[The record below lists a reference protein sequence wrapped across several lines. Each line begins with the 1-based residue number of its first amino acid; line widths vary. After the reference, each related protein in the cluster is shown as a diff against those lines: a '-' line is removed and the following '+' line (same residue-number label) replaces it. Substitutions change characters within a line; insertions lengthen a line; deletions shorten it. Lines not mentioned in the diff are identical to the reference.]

1 MLHSHPQESSLIP
14 GWPQPRRSFQ
24 ELRTRRNQS
33 APDNLSEVSAE
44 SGFSRSSFPAPWS
57 LFRFSGAVFFCA
69 DSRLLKN
76 YFSPKNL
83 AVTVDIFPLIL
94 QGLNGNNSP
103 FVLHPCLD
111 ADLSGDGAEL
121 SWPQLGLFS
130 RPGKGNQ
137 SHLSILP
144 STPLHPCPRTGLGVG
159 NQELFTPKST
169 SNISSVAGDPSPVR
183 GGTCLDPGI
192 HSGRFGS
199 PRAWQRWEEI
209 EFLCV
214 LRDFV
219 AIPG

>member
-1 MLHSHPQESSLIP
+1 M
-14 GWPQPRRSFQ
+14 
-24 ELRTRRNQS
+24 
-33 APDNLSEVSAE
+33 
-44 SGFSRSSFPAPWS
+44 
-57 LFRFSGAVFFCA
+57 
-69 DSRLLKN
+69 
-76 YFSPKNL
+76 
-83 AVTVDIFPLIL
+83 VTVDIFPLIL

-111 ADLSGDGAEL
+111 ADLSGEGAEL

-137 SHLSILP
+137 SHLPILP

-169 SNISSVAGDPSPVR
+169 SNISSVADDPSPVR

-199 PRAWQRWEEI
+199 PRAWSVGKRLNFFVFSGILWQFRDKWTQMKPSSGKTWERPEGI
-209 EFLCV
+209 FLCGTSWWPHP
-214 LRDFV
+214 LGNLPPWESRDSPV
-219 AIPG
+219 GSDPEELTSRAIKSRESHLPRNP